1 LATSRRVQIEKFV
14 KKVRESTL
22 TLVKDA
28 FYTTTDFE
36 DPCPVKMVLEA
47 YGKMGE
53 KTSVGYKQTVKDL
66 EELPIIPLPPSP
78 APTSSP
84 AASTLYPTGPT
95 AYTLELSPVH
105 CCCPNVV
112 PCRFYL

>member
-66 EELPIIPLPPSP
+66 EELPIIPLLYHLLPHLRPLLQPLIYRSVTI
-78 APTSSP
+78 TS
-84 AASTLYPTGPT
+84 
-95 AYTLELSPVH
+95 E
-105 CCCPNVV
+105 
-112 PCRFYL
+112 